1 MLWCLSFS
9 ADTLPDV
16 SYSMFMAW
24 ECVRVEAGTAVTFI
38 YICCAE
44 DPINVGVCE
53 SGKC

>member
-1 MLWCLSFS
+1 MLLCLSFS
-9 ADTLPDV
+9 ADTLPDDPFDV
-16 SYSMFMAW
+16 HGIGM
-24 ECVRVEAGTAVTFI
+24 CVETGTAVTFI